1 MVFTHRKIR
10 GLISFNHILSPYMKL
25 TYARGQSFVTA
36 SNPRLFYGWI
46 YFNIIQ
52 KFSSFYENCI
62 IGQVEQFH
70 IYFILTKNFLFYF
83 YTWDFFFSSQS
94 TFLTSATLK
103 EKGFITSYIF
113 TLLPEA
119 TKIEQKSNIIYKR
132 RIFIFY
138 TKCMDVE
145 YIKNII
151 KEMVHSFLFF
161 NPSAI
166 LWL

>member
-62 IGQVEQFH
+62 IGQVDMCYRTIPHLFH
-70 IYFILTKNFLFYF
+70 FNKNFLFYS
-83 YTWDFFFSSQS
+83 TRGIFFFSQS

-103 EKGFITSYIF
+103 EKGFITSYIYSVF

-119 TKIEQKSNIIYKR
+119 TKIEQKSNII
-132 RIFIFY
+132 
-138 TKCMDVE
+138 
-145 YIKNII
+145 
-151 KEMVHSFLFF
+151 
-161 NPSAI
+161 
-166 LWL
+166 